1 VPASITAYARSVFP
15 AMRVPVR
22 AIKISAEHCGEF
34 FPLIPLTLAEQDLI
48 GWYFFPQASS
58 LPAAQPA
65 PRPEASPARYI
76 GVSTAS
82 SGLAL
87 LAVAALLATGCGSTR
102 GSLDR
107 QLAAAQVEAE
117 RTIADSALAAE
128 RARVAE
134 IHRGVR

>member
-34 FPLIPLTLAEQDLI
+34 FPLIPLSLAEQDLI

-65 PRPEASPARYI
+65 PRLEASPTLYI
-76 GVSTAS
+76 GIPTAS

-87 LAVAALLATGCGSTR
+87 LAVAALLTTGCGSSARTI
-102 GSLDR
+102 DR
-107 QLAAAQVEAE
+107 QLAAQVEAE
-117 RTIADSALAAE
+117 KAIANTALLAE
-128 RARVAE
+128 RARVAA
-134 IHRGVR
+134 IHAGGR